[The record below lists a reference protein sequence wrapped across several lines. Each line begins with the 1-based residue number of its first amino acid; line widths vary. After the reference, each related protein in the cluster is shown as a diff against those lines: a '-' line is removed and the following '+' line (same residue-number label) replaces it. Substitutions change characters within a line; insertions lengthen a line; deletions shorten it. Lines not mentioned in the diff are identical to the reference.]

1 MSEAVKIWLLAM
13 FGTELEEIEQNIKN
27 YNLWLLG
34 CNNPDEIPLY
44 EQTLE
49 EFEEYKE
56 LLTNCIKQVEEGTFN
71 V

>member
-13 FGTELEEIEQNIKN
+13 FGTELEEIKQSIKN
-27 YNLWLLG
+27 CNLWLLG
-34 CNNPDEIPLY
+34 CKNPDEIPLY

-56 LLTNCIKQVEEGTFN
+56 LLTNCIKQVEAGTFQY
-71 V
+71 